1 MDRHSRETESP
12 FRLAR
17 RTGQL
22 KPSTIRAMLK
32 ATESPEVISFAGGL
46 PAPEL
51 FPVEEFAQACQ
62 EVLAEDRG
70 AALQYSTTEGY
81 PPLRQWVCEHLWQ
94 SIQLRCTPDQVLITS
109 GSQQG
114 LDLIAKVLIDPGD
127 TVLVENPAYL
137 GALQAFDAYEANAVG
152 VPCDQDGIIPDELR
166 ATLRKLP
173 APPKF
178 LYVIPNFQNPTG
190 VSWSVERRTKV
201 AQIAAEFGVPIFED
215 DPYGRLRYAGDEP
228 PPICAL
234 DGAQSGV
241 YTGTTSKIIAPG
253 MRVAWLVI
261 RDHELYEKLIPAKQS
276 ADLHTSTFT
285 QRVVWRYARQAEV
298 LKQHMQRLL
307 ETYRRRRDT
316 MLDAL
321 RQHMPNCTWTQPDG
335 GLFLWCSV
343 PQGADTI
350 ELLREVTRRK
360 VAFVPGAP
368 FWVGKDVRNTMRLN
382 FSNASEER
390 IREGIERLGE
400 SLKTLMRLY

>member
-1 MDRHSRETESP
+1 
-12 FRLAR
+12 
-17 RTGQL
+17 
-22 KPSTIRAMLK
+22 MLK

-81 PPLRQWVCEHLWQ
+81 PPLRQWVCDHLWQ
-94 SIQLRCTPDQVLITS
+94 AIKLRCTPEQMLITT
-109 GSQQG
+109 GSQQA

-137 GALQAFDAYEANAVG
+137 GALQAFDAYEANLVG
-152 VPCDQDGIIPDELR
+152 VACDENGIIPDELR
-166 ATLRKLP
+166 ATLAKCST
-173 APPKF
+173 PPKF

-190 VSWSVERRTKV
+190 VSLSVERRAQV

-215 DPYGRLRYAGDEP
+215 DPYGRLRYAGEEP
-228 PPICAL
+228 PPISAL
-234 DGAQSGV
+234 DGAQTSI

-261 RDHELYEKLIPAKQS
+261 RDQELYEKLIPAKQS
-276 ADLHTSTFT
+276 ADLHTATFT
-285 QRVVWRYARQAEV
+285 QRVVWRYARQADV

-307 ETYRRRRDT
+307 DTYRRRRDT
-316 MLDAL
+316 MLEAL
-321 RQHMPNCTWTQPDG
+321 QQHMPDGCTWTKPDG

-343 PQGADTI
+343 AQQIDTV
-350 ELLREVTRRK
+350 ELLRHATAQK
-360 VAFVPGAP
+360 VAFVAGAP
-368 FWVGKDVRNTMRLN
+368 FWVGKDIRNTLRLN

-390 IREGIERLGE
+390 IRDGIARLGNT
-400 SLKTLMRLY
+400 LKTMLTKS